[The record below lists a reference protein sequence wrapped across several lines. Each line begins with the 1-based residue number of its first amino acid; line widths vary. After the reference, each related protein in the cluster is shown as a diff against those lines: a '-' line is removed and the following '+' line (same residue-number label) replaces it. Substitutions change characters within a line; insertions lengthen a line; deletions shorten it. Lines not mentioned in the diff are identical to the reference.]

1 MATEGRAA
9 LTGSAPDGPKGEI
22 MLQAVAM
29 PWDANVGGDIFG
41 GWLMSQMDLGAS
53 VVARQRSLGRTATV
67 ACDGMQFHRP
77 VLIGDLVSI
86 HARMVREGR
95 SSMRIAVEVW
105 VRRQIYQDHLKVTEA
120 EFTFVALDED
130 GNSRALPPA
139 PG

>member
-1 MATEGRAA
+1 MTD
-9 LTGSAPDGPKGEI
+9 APPAPSGEI
-22 MLQAVAM
+22 TLQAIAM

-67 ACDGMQFHRP
+67 ACEGMQFHRP

-86 HARMVREGR
+86 HARLVQEGR

-105 VRRQIYQDHLKVTEA
+105 VRRKIYEDHLKVTEA
-120 EFTFVALDED
+120 VFTFVALDEN
-130 GNSRALPPA
+130 GKSRPLPELDR
-139 PG
+139 

>member
-1 MATEGRAA
+1 MSE
-9 LTGSAPDGPKGEI
+9 SPKGEVT
-22 MLQAVAM
+22 LQAIAM

-53 VVARQRSLGRTATV
+53 VIARQRSMGRTATV
-67 ACDGMQFHRP
+67 ACDGMQFLKP

-86 HARMVREGR
+86 HARLVREGR

-105 VRRQIYQDHLKVTEA
+105 VRRKIYEDHLKVTEA

-130 GNSRALPPA
+130 GKSRPLPTISES
-139 PG
+139 

>member
-1 MATEGRAA
+1 MTR
-9 LTGSAPDGPKGEI
+9 PDHTPGPHGAI
-22 MLQAVAM
+22 TLQAIAM

-86 HARMVREGR
+86 HARLIGEGR
-95 SSMRIAVEVW
+95 SSMHIAVEVW
-105 VRRQIYQDHLKVTEA
+105 ARRQIYEEHLKVTEA
-120 EFTFVALDED
+120 TFTFVALDES
-130 GNSRALPPA
+130 GKSRPLPPA
-139 PG
+139 PA